1 MSLATILREGT
12 SQEHKAAESSAFIRC
27 FMKGILEKGTYAR
40 HLEAFYYVYE
50 SMEEELERNKN
61 NLILKSIY
69 FPELYRKNALLE
81 DLQFFYGTWKS
92 NDHQPSTATQNYVK
106 RILKISETQPELLA
120 AHSYV
125 RYLGDLSGG
134 QILKKVAARALNLP
148 EGKGISFYE
157 FPAIPDINGFKQNYR
172 AALDSLPVNDSEKQ
186 SILAESK
193 QVFLL
198 NQGIFSELE
207 QDLVSAIGKETYDS
221 ILGKG

>member
-1 MSLATILREGT
+1 MSLAVILREGT
-12 SQEHKAAESSAFIRC
+12 SEEHKAAESSAFIRC

-61 NLILKSIY
+61 NLVLKSIY

-81 DLQFFYGTWKS
+81 DLQFFYGTWKP
-92 NDHQPSTATQNYVK
+92 NDSQPSAATQDYVK
-106 RILKISETQPELLA
+106 RIRKISETQPELLA
-120 AHSYV
+120 AHFYV

-157 FPAIPDINGFKQNYR
+157 FPAIQDINGFKQNYR
-172 AALDSLPVNDSEKQ
+172 AALDSLPIDDSEKQ

-207 QDLVSAIGKETYDS
+207 QDLISAIGKETYDS
-221 ILGKG
+221 VLGKG

>member
-1 MSLATILREGT
+1 MSLAVILREGT
-12 SQEHKAAESSAFIRC
+12 SEEHKAAESSAFIRC

-61 NLILKSIY
+61 NLVLKSIY

-81 DLQFFYGTWKS
+81 DLQFFYGTWKP
-92 NDHQPSTATQNYVK
+92 NDSQPSAATQDYVK
-106 RILKISETQPELLA
+106 RIRKISETQPELLA

-157 FPAIPDINGFKQNYR
+157 FTAIQDINGFKQNYR
-172 AALDSLPVNDSEKQ
+172 AALDSLPIDDSEKQ

-207 QDLVSAIGKETYDS
+207 QDLISAIGKETYDS
-221 ILGKG
+221 VLGKG

>member
-1 MSLATILREGT
+1 MSLAVILREGT
-12 SQEHKAAESSAFIRC
+12 SEEHKAAESSAFIRC

-61 NLILKSIY
+61 NLVLKSIY

-81 DLQFFYGTWKS
+81 DLQFFYGTWKP
-92 NDHQPSTATQNYVK
+92 NDSQPSAATQDYVK
-106 RILKISETQPELLA
+106 RIRKISETQPELLA

-157 FPAIPDINGFKQNYR
+157 FPAIQDINGFKQNYR
-172 AALDSLPVNDSEKQ
+172 AALDSLPIDDSEKQ

-207 QDLVSAIGKETYDS
+207 QDLISAIGKETYDS
-221 ILGKG
+221 VLGKG

>member
-1 MSLATILREGT
+1 MSLAVILREGT
-12 SQEHKAAESSAFIRC
+12 SEEHKAAESSAFIRC

-61 NLILKSIY
+61 NLVLKSIY
-69 FPELYRKNALLE
+69 FPELYRKNALLK
-81 DLQFFYGTWKS
+81 DLQFFYGTWKP
-92 NDHQPSTATQNYVK
+92 NDSQPSAATQDYVK
-106 RILKISETQPELLA
+106 RIRKISETQPELLA

-157 FPAIPDINGFKQNYR
+157 FPAIQDINGFKQNYR
-172 AALDSLPVNDSEKQ
+172 AALDSLPIDDSEKQ

-207 QDLVSAIGKETYDS
+207 QDLISAIGKETYDS
-221 ILGKG
+221 VLGKG

>member
-1 MSLATILREGT
+1 MSLAVILREGT
-12 SQEHKAAESSAFIRC
+12 SEEHKAAESSAFIRC

-61 NLILKSIY
+61 NLVLKSIY

-81 DLQFFYGTWKS
+81 DLQFFYGTWKP
-92 NDHQPSTATQNYVK
+92 NDSQPSAATQDYVK
-106 RILKISETQPELLA
+106 GIRKISETQPELLA

-157 FPAIPDINGFKQNYR
+157 FPAIQDINGFKQNYR
-172 AALDSLPVNDSEKQ
+172 AALDSLPIDDSEKQ

-207 QDLVSAIGKETYDS
+207 QDLISAIGKETYDS
-221 ILGKG
+221 VLGKG